1 MNISAI
7 SNNYSFQFNQQQ
19 KAGVSSL
26 SQTISNDVQ
35 KSPVYFGRDL
45 VNYKNNSLPAEIA
58 EKMPKGAQISDLI
71 HIAQKPENI
80 VGQGANSIVYNIPYL
95 DDYVLKVLNKDDPNK
110 IDMNEFPSDVNLGQ
124 PVWQD
129 ENNPRL
135 LILKKIEGKEHSIPN
150 WSKTIW
156 DGENYTPLSV
166 TKEQARLFHN
176 QLCELAWMPQSAYDQ
191 LAKDVKVLEDKGYK
205 LDSINPNNLIVDKE
219 KNQIHIIDYF
229 KVKPH
234 EREQYRNSYM
244 DLVAV
249 ALDFTLFP
257 EYYDKMG
264 ETGKVTTMQ
273 NVKNI
278 QEKMYK
284 GAQNAGLSCDDE
296 RFKTYIRTTS
306 RWFTAHSVPN
316 EKTGGVYFRYYD
328 VRMEDFLN
336 MLKNPVQWSV
346 QR

>member
-1 MNISAI
+1 M
-7 SNNYSFQFNQQQ
+7 
-19 KAGVSSL
+19 
-26 SQTISNDVQ
+26 
-35 KSPVYFGRDL
+35 
-45 VNYKNNSLPAEIA
+45 
-58 EKMPKGAQISDLI
+58 
-71 HIAQKPENI
+71 
-80 VGQGANSIVYNIPYL
+80 

-135 LILKKIEGKEHSIPN
+135 LILKKIEGNEHSIPN

-156 DGENYTPLSV
+156 DGDKYAPRPV

-176 QLCELAWMPQSAYDQ
+176 QLCDLAWMPQSAYDQ
-191 LAKDVKVLEDKGYK
+191 LAKDVKILEDKGYK

-219 KNQIHIIDYF
+219 KGQIHIIDYF
-229 KVKPH
+229 KVNPH

-264 ETGKVTTMQ
+264 EAGKTTTMQ
-273 NVKNI
+273 NVKTI

-284 GAQNAGLSCDDE
+284 GAQKAGLSCDDE
-296 RFKTYIRTTS
+296 RYKTYIRTTS

-336 MLKNPVQWSV
+336 MLKNPVQWAV

>member
-1 MNISAI
+1 MKISAI
-7 SNNYSFQFNQQQ
+7 SNQYNIQANRFKKDNFANSSVSQNKSF
-19 KAGVSSL
+19 
-26 SQTISNDVQ
+26 
-35 KSPVYFGRDL
+35 KSIPIHFGKDL
-45 VNYKNNSLPAEIA
+45 VNHRNEGFPSEIA
-58 EKMPKGAQISDLI
+58 EKMPMGVSIYDLI
-71 HIAQKPENI
+71 ERAQTPENI
-80 VGQGANSIVYNIPYL
+80 VGQGANSIVYNLPQL
-95 DDYVLKVLNKDDPNK
+95 DDYVLKVLNKDDPNG
-110 IDMNEFPSDVNLGQ
+110 INMDEFPSDVNLGQ

-129 ENNPRL
+129 KTNPRR
-135 LILKKIEGKEHSIPN
+135 LILKKIEGQEHSIPN

-156 DGENYTPLSV
+156 DGEQYSPLSV
-166 TKEQARLFHN
+166 TKEQAKLFHN
-176 QLCELAWMPQSAYDQ
+176 QLCDLAWMPQSAYDQ

-219 KNQIHIIDYF
+219 KGQIHIIDYF

-257 EYYDKMG
+257 EYFDKMG
-264 ETGKVTTMQ
+264 EAGKATTMQ
-273 NVKNI
+273 NVKTI

-328 VRMEDFLN
+328 VRLEDFLS
-336 MLKNPVQWSV
+336 MLKNPAQWSSV
-346 QR
+346 R